1 MMICSTKLQY
11 IAWQGHNINQQNQ
24 PTNHLSRRG
33 QVAWFNRRTMGCR
46 LWEVLIWVVNAWLSH
61 ALALSIHPI
70 AKVRPFF
77 SFPKAVRAFTPTI
90 NVACEWALFWTFVS
104 HLGPIS
110 APTPVSHVHTFL
122 HICIHILLHL
132 CSVPVLQ
139 EIWWGDWVP
148 FSTFCIQPGYGTPL
162 DQFVFMGNSSHKLW
176 ERWQWC

>member
-1 MMICSTKLQY
+1 MICSTKLQY

-24 PTNHLSRRG
+24 PTNHLRRRG

-90 NVACEWALFWTFVS
+90 NVACEWALFWIFVS
-104 HLGPIS
+104 HLGPVS

-122 HICIHILLHL
+122 HIWYMYTHFTSFVFCSCTAGNLVRGLGPFFNLLHTAWL
-132 CSVPVLQ
+132 WDPSWPIC
-139 EIWWGDWVP
+139 
-148 FSTFCIQPGYGTPL
+148 FYG
-162 DQFVFMGNSSHKLW
+162 K
-176 ERWQWC
+176 